1 MFCAPK
7 NMFPKQ
13 TNKKLRKEKKKDKKK
28 KNMTRICGSPAG
40 ERIMC

>member
-28 KNMTRICGSPAG
+28 KTWQEYVDHLLVR
-40 ERIMC
+40 E